1 MPDPSLHRS
10 AAHEVTPM
18 RIATTASGPDPVADP
33 GHIPVEAPLTI
44 DVRDVGAYTILCSPT
59 DTIALA
65 MGFLFTEGIID
76 SPADIGVL
84 GRCEEDPSV
93 VRVQLVD
100 PSRAK
105 NTGRNLLVIS
115 SCGLCGSESIAERLA
130 AIPACGD
137 HLVVPPS
144 TLRLATAAMQERQQ
158 AFRKTGGTHAA
169 AIFGADGS
177 LVAFAEDIG
186 RHSALD
192 KAIGSCLMMGR
203 SSVGH
208 GVALSGRVSFELV
221 AKCARAGIEVIAAV
235 SAPTSLALE
244 AAQRCNITLCAF
256 VRADRA
262 TVYSAPHRIADGS

>member
-44 DVRDVGAYTILCSPT
+44 AVRVVGAYTILCSPT

-144 TLRLATAAMQERQQ
+144 SLRLATAAMQERQQ